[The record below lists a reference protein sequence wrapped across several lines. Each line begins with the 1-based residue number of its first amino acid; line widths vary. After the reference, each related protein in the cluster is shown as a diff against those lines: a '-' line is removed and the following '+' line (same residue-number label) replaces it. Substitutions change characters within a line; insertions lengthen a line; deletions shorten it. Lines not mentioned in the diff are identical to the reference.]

1 MSSQGRWSEEITTWR
16 REITTSAWQVRAP
29 DTFRRVWVEDKPPC
43 FKPSLF
49 KRVFTSIK
57 PLKNADLEQEEA
69 AATKAIG
76 RESSPSLLQPHFPTS
91 PWAAHSH
98 LPLSQERGKYFPTHI
113 RAQAQTPF
121 LQHAGLKSCLWCFS
135 NTPRSSNK
143 LSRKR
148 HRPRGTD
155 PSTSRHV
162 CWRCSLG
169 PVSYDLY
176 NCFRDRI
183 IGYFI
188 KTAFSPKTRL

>member
-1 MSSQGRWSEEITTWR
+1 MKWGDNGMKGILASNHYISLAGESWYLQEGVGWR
-16 REITTSAWQVRAP
+16 QTSLLQTIPLQKGFHVHKA
-29 DTFRRVWVEDKPPC
+29 
-43 FKPSLF
+43 
-49 KRVFTSIK
+49 
-57 PLKNADLEQEEA
+57 LKNADLEQEEA

-76 RESSPSLLQPHFPTS
+76 RQSSPSLLLPHFPTS

-155 PSTSRHV
+155 PSTSHHV
-162 CWRCSLG
+162 CRSCSLG
-169 PVSYDLY
+169 RVSCDLY

-188 KTAFSPKTRL
+188 KTSFSPKTRL